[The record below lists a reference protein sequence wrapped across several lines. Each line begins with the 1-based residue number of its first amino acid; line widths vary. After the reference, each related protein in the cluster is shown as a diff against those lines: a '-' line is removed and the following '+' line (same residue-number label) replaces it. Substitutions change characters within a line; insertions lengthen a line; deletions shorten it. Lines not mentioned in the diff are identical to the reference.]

1 MQKGFG
7 IGIPRSRKNVPFLS
21 VGGVKRFLVG
31 VLYQQGDQT
40 PIKTADTQLAIHQR
54 RTPIRKFFNI
64 LLQNFAVIRPATRRK
79 LSPIEAMYMNKL

>member
-7 IGIPRSRKNVPFLS
+7 IGIPRSRKNVSFLS

-40 PIKTADTQLAIHQR
+40 PIKMADTQLAIH
-54 RTPIRKFFNI
+54 
-64 LLQNFAVIRPATRRK
+64 
-79 LSPIEAMYMNKL
+79 